1 MLASLFF
8 YIFYFVGLEILTG
21 DCLHSETVALRL
33 MPLHLFLLP
42 SRRVFVL
49 FFIKYRLPIVIDLAL
64 FLSFL
69 LYRVTLLEV
78 YIYIRKHK
86 SQPSAKKEKERRKE
100 KKTHHKTPK
109 RATGDDFPW
118 LPPPLY
124 LRFGAFAV
132 VCFSLTFPSLLLH
145 RPKRKEKSPLGS

>member
-1 MLASLFF
+1 MNKSIQGKREPTVDFQKKNKTFAGFSFF
-8 YIFYFVGLEILTG
+8 LYFFFVGLEILTG

-86 SQPSAKKEKERRKE
+86 SQPSAKKERRKE
-100 KKTHHKTPK
+100 KKHITRHRK
-109 RATGDDFPW
+109 G
-118 LPPPLY
+118 LPVMTSPGCRRLY
-124 LRFGAFAV
+124 ISDSA
-132 VCFSLTFPSLLLH
+132 PSLLFAFL
-145 RPKRKEKSPLGS
+145 